1 MTDVA
6 MHVHESSRG
15 TAPPDAQ
22 DGAPQPVP
30 GAPLRPAPVS
40 HVVAPDLVRR
50 GGVAADPLGGTE
62 VATPLRRVL
71 DARRSRGERL
81 PAELGESL
89 GAAMGTSFE
98 RVRVHADPAAAG
110 IADQLQ
116 ARAFTYGTD
125 VYFAQGTYAP
135 GTTGGRSLLAH
146 ELAHVVQEG
155 SGSSGTGRAPLV
167 GRADDPAE
175 AAADALAHRALVG
188 HLPSDRPS
196 DATPGA
202 PHAVA
207 AGAEEV
213 RRVVVVN
220 GARCTDAEATYQ
232 AMYQAVTGTTYPKT
246 GRVLS
251 NEIAIVKDKVVAL
264 LASWIAVEN
273 TAGIGPQVKRAV
285 LGQVPVGR
293 VYSNYVD
300 LAVALVGEIEA
311 APQLKAET
319 DLAARAMDSAYLSH
333 QLDTLMPK
341 LKTQFQ
347 TRMGTTIAA
356 RYGNWHMGKYYPWYL
371 IGFTG
376 GFGDVFDNPSTYSL
390 AAKVAAIHDLTDCYF
405 EIQPAAVQV
414 PPSKSKGTSLVGGP
428 HKADLVDGTGK
439 ATFRDKATG
448 TLDEQNEVIVSA
460 RWLKK
465 PIQMGPSFT
474 TGRFMELAHGA
485 GADVETLEA
494 LAWAL
499 FAFWNQ
505 KYTTSASGVHRFH
518 FVMDMANNY
527 GVPYSMTADLPAD
540 PPTFKREE
548 VVIDLG
554 V

>member
-1 MTDVA
+1 M
-6 MHVHESSRG
+6 
-15 TAPPDAQ
+15 
-22 DGAPQPVP
+22 
-30 GAPLRPAPVS
+30 
-40 HVVAPDLVRR
+40 
-50 GGVAADPLGGTE
+50 
-62 VATPLRRVL
+62 
-71 DARRSRGERL
+71 
-81 PAELGESL
+81 
-89 GAAMGTSFE
+89 
-98 RVRVHADPAAAG
+98 
-110 IADQLQ
+110 
-116 ARAFTYGTD
+116 
-125 VYFAQGTYAP
+125 
-135 GTTGGRSLLAH
+135 
-146 ELAHVVQEG
+146 
-155 SGSSGTGRAPLV
+155 
-167 GRADDPAE
+167 
-175 AAADALAHRALVG
+175 
-188 HLPSDRPS
+188 
-196 DATPGA
+196 
-202 PHAVA
+202 
-207 AGAEEV
+207 
-213 RRVVVVN
+213 
-220 GARCTDAEATYQ
+220 
-232 AMYQAVTGTTYPKT
+232 
-246 GRVLS
+246 
-251 NEIAIVKDKVVAL
+251 
-264 LASWIAVEN
+264 
-273 TAGIGPQVKRAV
+273 

-311 APQLKAET
+311 GPQLKAET

-414 PPSKSKGTSLVGGP
+414 PPSKSKGTSLVGGE